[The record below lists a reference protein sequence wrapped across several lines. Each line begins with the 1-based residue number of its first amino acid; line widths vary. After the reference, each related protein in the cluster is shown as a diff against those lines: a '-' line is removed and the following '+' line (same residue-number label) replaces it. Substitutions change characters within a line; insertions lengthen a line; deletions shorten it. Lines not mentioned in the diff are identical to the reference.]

1 MGSNNTMNRFMKKI
15 FLALSL
21 FLAFPFIICHAQ
33 ADFSLSP
40 VVDIT
45 RDELVSGFQSPPGEA
60 GMSCYWWWLNA
71 AVTKESITEDLEEM
85 KAKGYGTASIIDAGG
100 FNEIT
105 MKPEAGPVFLSP
117 EWMELFKH
125 AVREADRVGI
135 ALTVNVSSGWNPGGP
150 YVTPEH
156 ALKRLTYSE
165 TDVTGGR
172 KIRVEL
178 PQPPTW
184 YMYKDICV
192 QAVRANPEG
201 APIRDEAIPHWSA
214 KAFYSVLG
222 FQEIFPLEKLQ
233 EGFDYDSGAPAI
245 RQNEI
250 IDLTGM
256 FDGKTIVWDAPE
268 GDWTIIRYGYTCNG
282 ARTSTT
288 SDGWDGLSID
298 HLSPESFN
306 LFKDNVLLPV
316 INAAQEAG
324 NSVRCLL
331 TDSWEMGI
339 VNWTAR
345 FPEEFRR
352 FRGYELWKYLP
363 VMTGRVVES
372 PEISNRFLQDLRRT
386 VSDCIWNYHYKLF
399 KEVANEYGMMIDP
412 EAGGPCYTPVDA
424 LEMLGKCD
432 IPHGEYWA
440 RSITHVA
447 SEGARLSVRQSACA
461 AHTNGKRF
469 VEAEGPTSI
478 GPHWERSP
486 RELKGVIDRAFCSGV
501 NRLVWHTFTASP
513 EEYGTPG
520 VEYFAGTHLNPNVT
534 WWDQAGDFVGYIDRC
549 SYLLQQGL
557 FVADVLYYNGDD
569 VPNMVFLKE
578 EVTDLDFG
586 YDWDKCSKDVILDR
600 LSFSDGKIVLPDG
613 MSYKVLVL
621 PPYAQI
627 DLDVM
632 RKIESLVK
640 EGMVLIGDPPV
651 RTTGLGHYPEGD
663 NELREIVRRLWL
675 GGWVDGV
682 NRTENIYGK
691 GRVIRGQDINSVL
704 ASMSVMPDFA
714 YESRQ
719 SGTVLDY
726 IHRATETQ
734 DIYFITNRF
743 AYKGIDDYFYRYM
756 PFRKPD
762 RYESV
767 ECRFRVSGKIPE
779 IWDPH
784 TGKIIPVLNYREEN
798 GYTYIP
804 LQFAPEGSV
813 FVVFSEEVSPEDH
826 VVSIGRASTDVFP
839 VLSASNNRYPDVG
852 IEKTKK
858 GIYANIY
865 RPGNYTLFWE
875 SGKHSDIRAT
885 GCPEQIM
892 LEKDW
897 TIRFDPEWGPEE
909 PVISDTL
916 KSWTDFDDA
925 RIRYFSGKATYTRNF
940 SLKRHQVKD
949 KKIILDL
956 GNVQDL
962 AVVRIN
968 GHEFPVSWYAPF
980 SVDITDYVNSGEN
993 ILSVDVVNLWPNRLI
1008 GDGKLDESERK
1019 TRTNIKKYDSPDA
1032 ENYLR
1037 ISGLLGPVNITFFD
1051 RIRL

>member
-1 MGSNNTMNRFMKKI
+1 MKKFF
-15 FLALSL
+15 FLPLVL
-21 FLAFPFIICHAQ
+21 CFLDIACFAQ
-33 ADFSLSP
+33 GDFSLAPVMDVTGEELAARFRSP
-40 VVDIT
+40 D
-45 RDELVSGFQSPPGEA
+45 GEA
-60 GMSCYWWWLNA
+60 GMSCYWWWLNT
-71 AVTKESITEDLEEM
+71 AVTKESITNDLEEM
-85 KAKGYGTASIIDAGG
+85 KAKGYGSASLIDAGG
-100 FNEIT
+100 FNEVT
-105 MKPEAGPVFLSP
+105 MKPEHGPLFLSP
-117 EWMELFKH
+117 EWIELFQH
-125 AVREADRVGI
+125 AVREADRLGI
-135 ALTVNVSSGWNPGGP
+135 SLTVNVSSGWNPGGP
-150 YVTPEH
+150 YVTPEN
-156 ALKRLTYSE
+156 ALKRLSYSE
-165 TDVTGGR
+165 VNVTGG
-172 KIRVEL
+172 KEVRVKL

-184 YMYKDICV
+184 YMFKDICV
-192 QAVRANPEG
+192 QAVKAAPEG
-201 APIRDEAIPHWSA
+201 APLRDEAIPYWSA

-233 EGFDYDSGAPAI
+233 EGFYYDSGSPVI
-245 RQNEI
+245 RQDEI
-250 IDLTGM
+250 IDLTAC
-256 FDGKTIVWDAPE
+256 FDGDTLVWDAPE
-268 GDWTIIRYGYTCNG
+268 GEWTIIRYAYTCNG

-298 HLSPESFN
+298 HLSPEAFDV
-306 LFKDNVLLPV
+306 FKENVLLPL
-316 INAAQEAG
+316 INAAEEAG
-324 NSVRCLL
+324 NSVNCLL

-345 FPEEFRR
+345 FPEEFRK
-352 FRGYELWKYLP
+352 FRGYDIWKYLP

-399 KEVANEYGMMIDP
+399 KEVANEHGMMIDP

-486 RELKGVIDRAFCSGV
+486 RDLKGVIDRAFCSGV

-578 EVTDLDFG
+578 EVDDLDFG

-600 LSFSDGKIVLPDG
+600 LSFSDGKIMLPDG

-621 PPYAQI
+621 PPHAQI

-632 RKIESLVK
+632 RKIESLVEK
-640 EGMVLIGDPPV
+640 GMVLVGDPPV
-651 RTTGLGHYPEGD
+651 RTTGLSNYPEGD
-663 NELREIVRRLWL
+663 RELREIVQRLWL

-691 GRVIRGQDINSVL
+691 GRVIRGQDINNVL
-704 ASMSVMPDFA
+704 ASMSVLPDFS
-714 YESRQ
+714 YESND
-719 SGTVLDY
+719 GNTVLDY
-726 IHRATETQ
+726 IHRATDTH

-743 AYKGIDDYFYRYM
+743 AYKGVDDYFYRYT
-756 PFRKPD
+756 PYRIPD
-762 RYESV
+762 RYAEV
-767 ECRFRVSGKIPE
+767 ECRFRVSGKVPE
-779 IWDPH
+779 LWNPH
-784 TGKIIPVLNYREEN
+784 TGEITPVLNWREE
-798 GYTYIP
+798 GGFTYIP
-804 LQFAPEGSV
+804 LNLAPEGSV
-813 FVVFSEEVSPEDH
+813 FVVFSGQSTVQDH
-826 VVSIGRASTDVFP
+826 IIAVEKQSSDVFP
-839 VLSASNNRYPDVG
+839 VSSGTGRYPSAGFGMADDGSVYAD
-852 IEKTKK
+852 
-858 GIYANIY
+858 IYE
-865 RPGNYTLFWE
+865 PGTYKAYWKSGRVSSFSSENYCEVVSLD
-875 SGKHSDIRAT
+875 G
-885 GCPEQIM
+885 
-892 LEKDW
+892 DW
-897 TIRFDPEWGPEE
+897 TVAFDPEWGPAD
-909 PVISDTL
+909 PVVFDSL
-916 KSWTDFDDA
+916 KSWTEFKDPQ
-925 RIRYFSGKATYTRNF
+925 IKYFSGTATYTKNF
-940 SLKRHQVKD
+940 SFDRKQIKG
-949 KKIILDL
+949 KKIVLDL

-968 GHEFPVSWYAPF
+968 GHEFPVSWYAPY
-980 SVDITDYVNSGEN
+980 SVDITEYVRPGSNE
-993 ILSVDVVNLWPNRLI
+993 LSVDVVNLWPNRLI
-1008 GDGKLDESERK
+1008 GDGKLDDSERK
-1019 TRTNIKKYDSPDA
+1019 TRSNIKKYDAPDA
-1032 ENYLR
+1032 ERYLR
-1037 ISGLLGPVNITFFD
+1037 VSGLLGPVSISMYD
-1051 RIRL
+1051 RVEL

>member
-1 MGSNNTMNRFMKKI
+1 MKKSFC
-15 FLALSL
+15 FLC
-21 FLAFPFIICHAQ
+21 FIIYACIPSGAQ
-33 ADFSLSP
+33 ADFSLEPVTDVSREELAARFRSP
-40 VVDIT
+40 
-45 RDELVSGFQSPPGEA
+45 GGEA

-71 AVTKESITEDLEEM
+71 AVTEESITHDLEEM
-85 KAKGYGTASIIDAGG
+85 KAKGYGSASIVDAGG
-100 FNEIT
+100 FNEVT
-105 MKPEAGPVFLSP
+105 EKPDRGPLFLSP
-117 EWMELFKH
+117 EWIKLFQH
-125 AVREADRVGI
+125 AVREADRLGI
-135 ALTVNVSSGWNPGGP
+135 SLTVNVSSGWNPGGP

-156 ALKRLTYSE
+156 ALKRLSYSE
-165 TDVTGGR
+165 TNVVGG
-172 KIRVEL
+172 KTVRVKL

-184 YMYKDICV
+184 YMFRDICV
-192 QAVRANPEG
+192 QAVKSCPSG

-233 EGFDYDSGAPAI
+233 EGFGYDSGAPVI
-245 RQNEI
+245 KREEI
-250 IDLTGM
+250 IDLTAN
-256 FDGKTIVWDAPE
+256 FDGDTLVWDAPE
-268 GDWTIIRYGYTCNG
+268 GEWTIIRYAYTCNG

-298 HLSPESFN
+298 HLSPEAFDV
-306 LFKDNVLLPV
+306 FKENVLLPL
-316 INAAQEAG
+316 IDAAKDAG
-324 NSVRCLL
+324 NSVKCLL

-345 FPEEFRR
+345 FPEEFRK
-352 FRGYELWKYLP
+352 FRGYDIWDYLP

-386 VSDCIWNYHYKLF
+386 VSDCIWNYHYRLF
-399 KEVANEYGMMIDP
+399 KEVANENGMLIDP

-440 RSITHVA
+440 RSVTHVA

-486 RELKGVIDRAFCSGV
+486 RDLKGVIDRAFCSGV
-501 NRLVWHTFTASP
+501 NRFVWHTFTASP
-513 EEYGTPG
+513 KEFGTPG
-520 VEYFAGTHLNPNVT
+520 LEYFAGTHLNPNVT
-534 WWDQAGDFVGYIDRC
+534 WWNQAGDFVGYINRC

-578 EVTDLDFG
+578 EVDDLDYG
-586 YDWDKCSKDVILDR
+586 YDWDKCSKDVVLDR
-600 LSFSDGKIVLPDG
+600 LSCEGGKIVLPDG

-632 RKIESLVK
+632 KKIEKLVK
-640 EGMVLIGDPPV
+640 EGMVLIGEPPV

-663 NELREIVRRLWL
+663 KELREIVRRLWL

-704 ASMSVMPDFA
+704 ASMSVLPDFS
-714 YESRQ
+714 YVSND

-726 IHRATETQ
+726 IHRATEEQ
-734 DIYFITNRF
+734 DIYFIANRY
-743 AYKGIDDYFYRYM
+743 AYEGVDDYFYRYM
-756 PFRKPD
+756 PCRIPD
-762 RYESV
+762 RYEKV

-779 IWDPH
+779 IWNPH
-784 TGKIIPVLNYREEN
+784 TGEISAVLTYREE
-798 GYTYIP
+798 GGFTYIP
-804 LQFAPEGSV
+804 LELAPEGSV
-813 FVVFSEEVSPEDH
+813 FVVFSEPDMPQDH
-826 VVSIGRASTDVFP
+826 IVAVEKETCDVFP
-839 VLSASNNRYPDVG
+839 VSMDSGRYPDVDFVTG
-852 IEKTKK
+852 AD
-858 GIYANIY
+858 GGVYADIY
-865 RPGNYTLFWE
+865 RPGSYKAYWK
-875 SGKHSDIRAT
+875 SGNVSSFSSENIPFKMQLRA
-885 GCPEQIM
+885 P
-892 LEKDW
+892 W
-897 TIRFDPEWGPEE
+897 TVTFDPEWGP
-909 PVISDTL
+909 SDPIVFDSL
-916 KSWTDFDDA
+916 KSWTEFQDPQV
-925 RIRYFSGKATYTRNF
+925 RYFSGTAIYRNSF
-940 SLKRHQVKD
+940 YLDRKQIKE

-962 AVVRIN
+962 AVVRVN
-968 GHEFPVSWYAPF
+968 GHEFPVSWYAPY
-980 SVDITDYVNSGEN
+980 SVDMTGYVVPGEN
-993 ILSVDVVNLWPNRLI
+993 ELEISVVNLWPNRLI
-1008 GDGKLDESERK
+1008 GDGKLDQSDRK
-1019 TRTNIKKYDSPDA
+1019 THSNVKKFDAPDA
-1032 ENYLR
+1032 ENHLR
-1037 ISGLLGPVNITFFD
+1037 ISGLLGPVEISIYD
-1051 RIRL
+1051 RILLEP